1 MDNKSSSFKQIL
13 AEMARRREARRARRE
28 ARLASEAIQM
38 DTQHPQQEKW
48 CYTCR
53 RNVTTPVNHLA
64 QWHHVAG
71 MTMLNAHQCPGNDA
85 TSCGKSGTHMGQL
98 TS

>member
-28 ARLASEAIQM
+28 AREAAEM
-38 DTQHPQQEKW
+38 DAQHPQQEKW
-48 CYTCR
+48 CYTCQA
-53 RNVTTPVNHLA
+53 TTQSVQLCRTRFH
-64 QWHHVAG
+64 QIETE
-71 MTMLNAHQCPGNDA
+71 TMLNAHQCPGNDA
-85 TSCGKSGTHMGQL
+85 TNCGKPGTHMGQL

>member
-48 CYTCR
+48 CYTCQAIIKSVQLCR
-53 RNVTTPVNHLA
+53 TRFHHLE
-64 QWHHVAG
+64 G
-71 MTMLNAHQCPGNDA
+71 ETMLNAHQCPGNDA
-85 TSCGKSGTHMGQL
+85 TNCGKPGTHMGQL

>member
-13 AEMARRREARRARRE
+13 AEMARRREARKARRE
-28 ARLASEAIQM
+28 AREAAEM
-38 DTQHPQQEKW
+38 DAQHPQQQEVW

-85 TSCGKSGTHMGQL
+85 SNCGKRGGTHMGQL